1 MERDRFSDV
10 DPTVGDV
17 NAAAAAVI
25 GGASVSAPSD
35 PTLSLAQAAARQ
47 EPAAL
52 RQVLEQVS
60 PTLLRVVRRILGVS
74 HPAVED
80 VLQESLVAFVKAL
93 GAYRAESSLRSYGSR
108 IAVRTALAYNR
119 QARERR
125 AWDAE
130 HERTELPLAEGSGSP
145 EDAAQAERRRQALR
159 LLLSELPEEQAETFA
174 LRIVLGYSLEE
185 VAAAT
190 GAPLNTVRSRMRRA
204 REVLKARLDA
214 DPRLLALLGGE
225 S

>member
-10 DPTVGDV
+10 APTVGDV
-17 NAAAAAVI
+17 NAAAAVLDEAPTPI
-25 GGASVSAPSD
+25 VSDD
-35 PTLSLAQAAARQ
+35 PGLVLARAAIRQ
-47 EPAAL
+47 EPVAL

-60 PTLLRVVRRILGVS
+60 PTLLRVVRRILGAH

-80 VLQESLVAFVKAL
+80 VLQESLVAFVRAL
-93 GAYRAESSLRSYGSR
+93 GAYRAESSLRTYGSR
-108 IAVRTALAYNR
+108 IAVRTALAYSR

-130 HERTELPLAEGSGSP
+130 HETSEQSVLPPSSSP
-145 EDAAQAERRRQALR
+145 EEAVQAERRRQALR
-159 LLLSELPEEQAETFA
+159 ALLGELPEEQAETFA
-174 LRIVLGYSLEE
+174 LRIVLGYSIEE

-190 GAPLNTVRSRMRRA
+190 GVPANTVRSRIRRA

-214 DPRLLALLGGE
+214 DPRLSSLLGGGA
-225 S
+225 

>member
-1 MERDRFSDV
+1 MQRDRFSDV

-17 NAAAAAVI
+17 NAAAAVL
-25 GGASVSAPSD
+25 GEVPSEASGD
-35 PTLSLAQAAARQ
+35 PAFLLAQAAVRQ

-60 PTLLRVVRRILGVS
+60 PTLLRVVRRILGAA

-80 VLQESLVAFVKAL
+80 VLQESLVALVRAL
-93 GAYRAESSLRSYGSR
+93 GAYRAESSLRTYASR

-130 HERTELPLAEGSGSP
+130 HELAAQSLVPPSSSP
-145 EDAAQAERRRQALR
+145 EEAAQAERRRQALR
-159 LLLSELPEEQAETFA
+159 LLLRELPEEQAETFA
-174 LRIVLGYSLEE
+174 LRIVLGYSIEE

-190 GAPLNTVRSRMRRA
+190 GVPPNTVRSRMRRA

-214 DPRLLALLGGE
+214 DPRLSALLGGE
-225 S
+225 P

>member
-1 MERDRFSDV
+1 LRRDRFSNV

-17 NAAAAAVI
+17 SAAAAVL
-25 GGASVSAPSD
+25 GESPLVSSGTPAS
-35 PTLSLAQAAARQ
+35 TLVQEAVRQ

-52 RQVLEQVS
+52 REVLEQVS
-60 PTLLRVVRRILGVS
+60 PTLLRVVRRILGAQ

-93 GAYRAESSLRSYGSR
+93 GAYRAESSLRTYGSR
-108 IAVRTALAYNR
+108 IAVRTALAYSR

-130 HERTELPLAEGSGSP
+130 HERAEQSLVPTSSSP
-145 EDAAQAERRRQALR
+145 EEAAQAERRRQALR
-159 LLLSELPEEQAETFA
+159 TLLRELPEEQAETFA
-174 LRIVLGYSLEE
+174 LRIVLGYSIEE
-185 VAAAT
+185 VADAT
-190 GAPLNTVRSRMRRA
+190 GVPANTVRSRMRRA

-214 DPRLLALLGGE
+214 DPRLSALLGGGA
-225 S
+225 

>member
-1 MERDRFSDV
+1 VQRDRFSDV

-17 NAAAAAVI
+17 SAAAAVL
-25 GGASVSAPSD
+25 GEPSPALSGD
-35 PTLSLAQAAARQ
+35 PALVLAGAAARR

-52 RQVLEQVS
+52 RLILEQVS
-60 PTLLRVVRRILGVS
+60 PSLLRAVRRILGAQ

-93 GAYRAESSLRSYGSR
+93 AAYRGESSLRTYGSR
-108 IAVRTALAYNR
+108 IAVRTALAYSR

-130 HERTELPLAEGSGSP
+130 HERAEQSLIPPSSSP
-145 EDAAQAERRRQALR
+145 EDAAQAERRRHALR
-159 LLLSELPEEQAETFA
+159 GMLRELPEEQAETFA
-174 LRIVLGYSLEE
+174 LRIVLGYSIEE

-190 GAPLNTVRSRMRRA
+190 GVQANTVRSRMRRA

-214 DPRLLALLGGE
+214 DPRLSALLGGGA
-225 S
+225 